1 MEMMSNTTI
10 SHSNTSRQLLGY
22 TLKTSRLSF
31 MVREATVSL
40 KKTFHVKRDKEG
52 LASFFSLV
60 TYCIGCRS
68 PGSSSKGAAGA
79 PVGRGRALLQF

>member
-22 TLKTSRLSF
+22 ALKTSQLNF
-31 MVREATVSL
+31 MVLEATASL
-40 KKTFHVKRDKEG
+40 KNTFHVKCDKER

-68 PGSSSKGAAGA
+68 PGSDSKGAAGA
-79 PVGRGRALLQF
+79 PVRRGRALLQF